1 MMVTRP
7 MVRPAKP
14 VEVEL
19 AKCSGIAFKCVS
31 LMTAAQIFPWQDATH
46 GDAALGDVIVV
57 HEFECQQ
64 QDRMRQ

>member
-1 MMVTRP
+1 
-7 MVRPAKP
+7 
-14 VEVEL
+14 
-19 AKCSGIAFKCVS
+19 
-31 LMTAAQIFPWQDATH
+31 MTAAQIFPWQDATH